1 MSESDYGQD
10 RCWKVPV
17 YVCMFEWIEY
27 SWITLLV
34 NTMFSVV
41 SYSFENIGIYDYRY
55 HASQKC
61 TLITK
66 HSIDHDTP
74 ITVNSVKYYWH
85 SSLEAWIT
93 ETQVSC
99 TRHPESVMVD
109 PWLITWSDK
118 VACISCKI
126 LSLPLPP
133 PPPYFVRWLHDCSS
147 VFQSKFG
154 HWVWAGVV
162 WVRPIGLAFEGHCFP
177 CKQTRLDEIL
187 CVELQE
193 CELLFERKQRNGA

>member
-1 MSESDYGQD
+1 MSESESDYGQD

-99 TRHPESVMVD
+99 TRHLGASESVEAGLGGQIGCSNGGTVQNVTGADMSSLT
-109 PWLITWSDK
+109 PEEYSSTAI
-118 VACISCKI
+118 C
-126 LSLPLPP
+126 LSTN
-133 PPPYFVRWLHDCSS
+133 
-147 VFQSKFG
+147 Q
-154 HWVWAGVV
+154 
-162 WVRPIGLAFEGHCFP
+162 
-177 CKQTRLDEIL
+177 
-187 CVELQE
+187 
-193 CELLFERKQRNGA
+193 